1 MQVSD
6 KLGVVVLTTISMDAF
21 SLYSS
26 TLASI
31 FGTSRAMDAGGNA
44 SLTYTA
50 PKQPKKQSKCK
61 PVAKLL
67 YICVSKLLY
76 VCSCVC
82 VLNMVPYPSV

>member
-1 MQVSD
+1 MQVPD
-6 KLGVVVLTTISMDAF
+6 KLGLVVLTTISVDAV
-21 SLYSS
+21 SLCSS

-67 YICVSKLLY
+67 YVSPSTCL
-76 VCSCVC
+76 C

>member
-6 KLGVVVLTTISMDAF
+6 KLGEVVLTTISVDAF

-67 YICVSKLLY
+67 YVSPSYCMCLQ
-76 VCSCVC
+76 VTVC
-82 VLNMVPYPSV
+82 VLVCVC